1 MPEAEGYI
9 GIINLLT
16 RALELMNEGDAKAL
30 VTRARAET
38 VRQAR
43 QSVNSLEIG
52 IDLGQLLAQ
61 EEKPEDGR
69 TE

>member
-16 RALELMNEGDAKAL
+16 EALRLMDEGEAKAL
-30 VTRARAET
+30 VMRAQAET

-43 QSVNSLEIG
+43 QSVTSLEMG
-52 IDLGQLLAQ
+52 MDLGRLLAQ
-61 EEKPEDGR
+61 EEGPGGDLTK
-69 TE
+69 

>member
-1 MPEAEGYI
+1 MPEAEGYL

-16 RALELMNEGDAKAL
+16 KALELMNEGDAKAL

-43 QSVNSLEIG
+43 QSVTSLEMG
-52 IDLGQLLAQ
+52 MDLGRLLS
-61 EEKPEDGR
+61 EEEGR
-69 TE
+69 PSTE